1 MCVEFEL
8 AKLTEEHFKCLMF
21 VCGLKSECDAEV
33 RTRLLTKISDNND
46 VTLEALMEECQRLI
60 NLKSDTAMIES
71 PGRVQIIKRN
81 FQQRKQYGKRFRD
94 RPKESPRNE
103 EERKSPATPCWN
115 CGAMLFSNHC
125 GFKSHKCADCKQI
138 GHKEGYCSSAK
149 RSTKASKYQPR
160 RFSTKTVIASVSS
173 VECKRRYVWVK
184 LNGTPVRLQLD
195 TASDITIVSE
205 KVWNR
210 IGQPAGVP
218 ASQTAKSASGE
229 QLDLQCEFVS
239 DVEINGTTHS
249 GRIFVSTHPLNLLGI
264 DLIDKFQLW
273 SLPMDKFC
281 NFVGGSN
288 DIVSLQKAYPKLFS
302 ETLGLCSK
310 SKIQLSLKEACKP
323 VFRPRRPVSYAM
335 LPTVDK
341 ELDRLESLQIISPV
355 DYSEWAVPI
364 VVVRKASGNVR
375 ICGDYS
381 TGLNDRL
388 QSHQYP
394 LPLPQDVISKL
405 SNCTVFSQIDLSDAF
420 LQMEVEESCR
430 QLLTI
435 NTHRGLYQY
444 NRLPPGVKAA
454 PLAFQQL
461 MDTMLAGLPCT
472 AGYLD
477 DVVVGG
483 KDTNEHQRNLHAV
496 LQRIEEFGFTIRPEK
511 CSFGQ
516 QQIRYLGHI
525 LDRHGL
531 RPDPAEI
538 QVIKDLPPPQDITGV
553 RSFLGAINYYGK
565 FVPNMRALRFPLDQ
579 LLKDSS
585 AFVWT
590 RECQQARSPTS
601 KILSSELLLA
611 HYDPKQEIIVS
622 ADASSI
628 GIGATISHKYPNGH
642 VKVIQHASRALTPV
656 EQRYSQIDREGLA
669 IIYAVT
675 KFHKFIFG
683 RRFRLQTDHAP
694 LLRIFGSKKG
704 IPIYT
709 ANRLQR
715 WALSLLSYD
724 FSIKYIQSDKFGN
737 ADVLSRLI
745 DQHTKPDEDVIIACT
760 TLEED
765 LRSVAIDSTNQLP
778 LSSMVE
784 KATACDPL
792 LRKVHRF
799 IREGWPKSRS
809 EVKDWKMSR
818 FFDRQEALSVV
829 QGSIMFGDRLVIPTA
844 FRRRCLNQLH
854 RGHPGIQ
861 RMKAISRSF
870 VYWPGLDEEIVSFV
884 KGCHHCASVARSP
897 PKAEPESWHST
908 TAPWQRVH
916 AD

>member
-1 MCVEFEL
+1 MTDQHSADQSSGINGPGQQRFVQQQHQQPPGMQQQNIPPGVPQWSPTQQTRTDAIIVQTLQQLQQQQTVTNQLLQQRRESAQQHQGFMQQQENLFRNALSTIQVNVPPSPEVILDSLAGNIREFQYDPENHITFAAWYARYEDLFAKDAERLDDEAKVRLLLRRLGTNEHYRYVSYILPNAPKDFTFIDTLKKLEGLFGMNESTVKKRYCTLTVTKAPTEDYVTFACRVNKICVEFEL
-8 AKLTEEHFKCLMF
+8 AKLTEEHLQCLMF
-21 VCGLKSECDAEV
+21 ICGLKSECDAEV
-33 RTRLLTKISDNND
+33 RTRLLTKIEDNND
-46 VTLEALMEECQRLI
+46 VILEALMEECQRLI

-71 PGRVQIIKRN
+71 SGRVQIIKRN
-81 FQQRKQYGKRFRD
+81 FQQREQYGKRFRD
-94 RPKESPRNE
+94 RPKGSPRNE

-115 CGAMLFSNHC
+115 CGAMHFSNHC
-125 GFKSHKCADCKQI
+125 GVKSHKCAECKQF

-149 RSTKASKYQPR
+149 RSTKASKYQLR

-173 VECKRRYVWVK
+173 VECKCRYVWVK
-184 LNGTPVRLQLD
+184 LNGAPVRLQLD
-195 TASDITIVSE
+195 TASDTTIVSE

-210 IGQPAGVP
+210 IDQPAGVP

-229 QLDLQCEFVS
+229 SLDLQCEFVS
-239 DVEINGTTHS
+239 DVKINGTTHS
-249 GRIFVSTHPLNLLGI
+249 GRILVSTHPLNLLGI

-281 NFVGGSN
+281 NFVGGTN
-288 DIVSLQKAYPKLFS
+288 DIVSLQEAYPKLFS

-355 DYSEWAVPI
+355 DYSEWAAPI
-364 VVVRKASGNVR
+364 VVVRKASGN
-375 ICGDYS
+375 
-381 TGLNDRL
+381 
-388 QSHQYP
+388 
-394 LPLPQDVISKL
+394 
-405 SNCTVFSQIDLSDAF
+405 
-420 LQMEVEESCR
+420 MEVKESCR

-454 PLAFQQL
+454 PEAFQQL
-461 MDTMLAGLPCT
+461 MDTMLAGFPCT
-472 AGYLD
+472 DGYLD

-483 KDTNEHQRNLHAV
+483 KDAHEHQRNLHAV
-496 LQRIEEFGFTIRPEK
+496 LQRIEEFGFTIQPEK

-525 LDRHGL
+525 LDCHGL
-531 RPDPAEI
+531 RPDPAKI
-538 QVIKDLPPPQDITGV
+538 QVIKDLPPPKDITGV
-553 RSFLGAINYYGK
+553 RSFLGAI
-565 FVPNMRALRFPLDQ
+565 FVPNMRTLRFPLDQ
-579 LLKDSS
+579 LLKNSS

-590 RECQQARSPTS
+590 RECQQAFE
-601 KILSSELLLA
+601 KFKKVLSSELLLA

-656 EQRYSQIDREGLA
+656 KQRYSQIDREGLA

-724 FSIKYIQSDKFGN
+724 FSIEYIQSDKFGN
-737 ADVLSRLI
+737 ADV
-745 DQHTKPDEDVIIACT
+745 
-760 TLEED
+760 
-765 LRSVAIDSTNQLP
+765 
-778 LSSMVE
+778 
-784 KATACDPL
+784 
-792 LRKVHRF
+792 
-799 IREGWPKSRS
+799 
-809 EVKDWKMSR
+809 
-818 FFDRQEALSVV
+818 
-829 QGSIMFGDRLVIPTA
+829 
-844 FRRRCLNQLH
+844 
-854 RGHPGIQ
+854 
-861 RMKAISRSF
+861 
-870 VYWPGLDEEIVSFV
+870 
-884 KGCHHCASVARSP
+884 
-897 PKAEPESWHST
+897 
-908 TAPWQRVH
+908 
-916 AD
+916 

>member
-1 MCVEFEL
+1 MTDQHSADQASGINGPGQQRFVQQQQHQQPPEMQQQNIPPGVPQWSPTQQTRTDAIIVQILQQLQQQQTVTNQLLQQQRESAQQHEGFMQQQENLFRNALSTIQVNVPPNREVILDSLAGNIREFQYDPENHITFAAWYARYEDLFAKDAERLDDEAKVRLLLRRLGTNEHYRYVSYILPNALKDFTFIDTVKKLKGLFGMKESTVKKRYCTLTVTKAPTEDYVTFACRVNKMCVEFEL

-33 RTRLLTKISDNND
+33 RTRLLTKIEDNND

-81 FQQRKQYGKRFRD
+81 FQQRKQYDKRFRD

-115 CGAMLFSNHC
+115 CGAMHFSNHC

-355 DYSEWAVPI
+355 DYSEWAAPI
-364 VVVRKASGNVR
+364 VVVRKASSNVR

-435 NTHRGLYQY
+435 NTHRILYQY
-444 NRLPPGVKAA
+444 NRLPPGVKA
-454 PLAFQQL
+454 PPGAFQQL

-531 RPDPAEI
+531 RPDPAKI
-538 QVIKDLPPPQDITGV
+538 QVIKDLPPPKDITGV
-553 RSFLGAINYYGK
+553 RSF
-565 FVPNMRALRFPLDQ
+565 
-579 LLKDSS
+579 
-585 AFVWT
+585 
-590 RECQQARSPTS
+590 
-601 KILSSELLLA
+601 
-611 HYDPKQEIIVS
+611 
-622 ADASSI
+622 
-628 GIGATISHKYPNGH
+628 
-642 VKVIQHASRALTPV
+642 
-656 EQRYSQIDREGLA
+656 
-669 IIYAVT
+669 
-675 KFHKFIFG
+675 
-683 RRFRLQTDHAP
+683 
-694 LLRIFGSKKG
+694 
-704 IPIYT
+704 
-709 ANRLQR
+709 
-715 WALSLLSYD
+715 
-724 FSIKYIQSDKFGN
+724 
-737 ADVLSRLI
+737 
-745 DQHTKPDEDVIIACT
+745 
-760 TLEED
+760 
-765 LRSVAIDSTNQLP
+765 
-778 LSSMVE
+778 
-784 KATACDPL
+784 
-792 LRKVHRF
+792 
-799 IREGWPKSRS
+799 
-809 EVKDWKMSR
+809 
-818 FFDRQEALSVV
+818 
-829 QGSIMFGDRLVIPTA
+829 
-844 FRRRCLNQLH
+844 
-854 RGHPGIQ
+854 
-861 RMKAISRSF
+861 
-870 VYWPGLDEEIVSFV
+870 
-884 KGCHHCASVARSP
+884 
-897 PKAEPESWHST
+897 
-908 TAPWQRVH
+908 
-916 AD
+916 